1 MATVIWTGQ
10 VEGKTTRVVDAG
22 AGAPERLIIEVQAAA
37 DAMGARGWSRQDLIT
52 RAQFEALLIGAGI
65 VK

>member
-1 MATVIWTGQ
+1 
-10 VEGKTTRVVDAG
+10 VDAG
-22 AGAPERLIIEVQAAA
+22 AGAPERLIIEVQAAP

-52 RAQFEALLIGAGI
+52 RAQFEALLIGAGV